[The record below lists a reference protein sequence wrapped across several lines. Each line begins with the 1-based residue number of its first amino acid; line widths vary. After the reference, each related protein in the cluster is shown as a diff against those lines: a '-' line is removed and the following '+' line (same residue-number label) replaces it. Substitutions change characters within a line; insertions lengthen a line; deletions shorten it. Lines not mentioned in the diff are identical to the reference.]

1 MSFEFMALT
10 EREHQIKA
18 IVASLRE
25 NTSSLDILILHL
37 KNQGLSFI
45 ETAQALRDLR
55 FISLTDCKQLVS
67 SYFPG

>member
-25 NTSSLDILILHL
+25 NTASLDILILHL

-67 SYFPG
+67 IYFPA